1 MGEVS
6 LLQRTVHGSEVGG
19 DMGGVDM
26 GLKSGVGARS
36 GRVVVEGHMV
46 GMDNGG
52 VVGVEGDGDVVG
64 VEGEGDVV
72 GVEGEGD
79 VVDRMVEEHAL
90 QTGCL

>member
-1 MGEVS
+1 
-6 LLQRTVHGSEVGG
+6 
-19 DMGGVDM
+19 
-26 GLKSGVGARS
+26 
-36 GRVVVEGHMV
+36 MV

-79 VVDRMVEEHAL
+79 VVDRMMEECAL

>member
-6 LLQRTVHGSEVGG
+6 LPQLTVHGSEVGG
-19 DMGGVDM
+19 NMGADENVVDM
-26 GLKSGVGARS
+26 ALKGGVGARS

-52 VVGVEGDGDVVG
+52 VVGVEG
-64 VEGEGDVV
+64 EGDVV

-79 VVDRMVEEHAL
+79 VVDRMVEECAL